1 MRIVQELPGLG
12 GDRPVHRIGGVDL
25 CDLWGISP
33 GALSQLVKRGI
44 AAKLGHDAYDLT
56 TSTRAYIDH
65 LRGTAAGRG
74 GEEQVLTLTGERARL
89 AREQADAQA
98 LKNNVTRGEMV
109 KAEDVARAWADIL
122 RGLRSQLLALP
133 SRIRAELGHLT
144 ASDVSRLD
152 RLIRDLL
159 TELGGTD
166 AND

>member
-44 AAKLGHDAYDLT
+44 ASKLGHDAYDLT

-109 KAEDVARAWADIL
+109 RPKTWRAPGRIFCAAFD
-122 RGLRSQLLALP
+122 RSFWRCLHASVP
-133 SRIRAELGHLT
+133 SW
-144 ASDVSRLD
+144 
-152 RLIRDLL
+152 
-159 TELGGTD
+159 GT
-166 AND
+166 